1 MQVKRHQ
8 LDSILLKGTVQS
20 ITPVI
25 DCEDGK
31 EADDEMMKGLG
42 KKDDSRRDSVKK
54 TVKYFQVTLQD
65 GDVIDAR
72 HVVMATGP
80 TQAQMANIPVW
91 VKSIGESYPE
101 ERLQHTVHLM
111 HCLAAARRN
120 DAGSAGHL
128 DTDSESDFPKLSRSN
143 MFCARF

>member
-1 MQVKRHQ
+1 M
-8 LDSILLKGTVQS
+8 DSILLKGTVQS

-31 EADDEMMKGLG
+31 EAENEKMKGPG
-42 KKDDSRRDSVKK
+42 KEDTSRRNTAKK

-65 GDVIDAR
+65 GNVMKAR

-80 TQAQMANIPVW
+80 TRAQMANIPLW
-91 VKSIGESYPE
+91 VRSIGESYPE

-111 HCLAAARRN
+111 HGPAAARRN
-120 DAGSAGHL
+120 DAGSVRQLETEG
-128 DTDSESDFPKLSRSN
+128 ESDFPRKSSSTI
-143 MFCARF
+143 FCARF